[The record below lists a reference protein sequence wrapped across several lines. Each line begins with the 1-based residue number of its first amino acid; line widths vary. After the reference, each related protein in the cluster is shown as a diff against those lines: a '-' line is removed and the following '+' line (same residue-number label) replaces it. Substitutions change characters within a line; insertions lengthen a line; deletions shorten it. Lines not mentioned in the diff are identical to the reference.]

1 MGRPPDLSDN
11 KIRRFELA
19 RKVSAKADVI
29 KICFRPVRRAGE
41 RYGQIYEDSSA
52 GKRKRRH
59 GCFGR
64 LPERAGG
71 A

>member
-29 KICFRPVRRAGE
+29 
-41 RYGQIYEDSSA
+41 SSA

-71 A
+71 S